1 MRRTDGGD
9 AATELAGPEPTEPEV
24 AGPEP
29 TEPEIELEDEDFY
42 EGFEG
47 EPDLFDRGSRR
58 GSGRFADD
66 GTTGERSAAARDPE
80 KVTYANLPR
89 SVKVG
94 VVLALIVGVLG
105 GIYVAGSS
113 RSSDPF
119 AGQTMPEGHPDI
131 SQMGSA
137 AAGAEGQMQ
146 SIAELTAA
154 VERDP
159 DDVDARLDLG
169 VAYFNLDEL
178 ESARE
183 QWEAVLDINPDN
195 VPALYSMG
203 FYYLSLLPQDTDAAY
218 EVWGRVVQLDPE
230 SVEAMNIQAH
240 MSDLESGSLGT
251 QPPAGH

>member
-1 MRRTDGGD
+1 MWRADGGD
-9 AATELAGPEPTEPEV
+9 AEPKSTEPE
-24 AGPEP
+24 AEF
-29 TEPEIELEDEDFY
+29 EDEDFY

-47 EPDLFDRGSRR
+47 EPDLFDRGARR
-58 GSGRFADD
+58 GSGRSADK
-66 GTTGERSAAARDPE
+66 GAANAPSATGKDDTE

-89 SVKVG
+89 GVKVG
-94 VVLALIVGVLG
+94 IVLALIVGVLG

-113 RSSDPF
+113 RNSDPF

-137 AAGAEGQMQ
+137 PAGAEGQMQ

-159 DDVDARLDLG
+159 EDVDARLDLG
-169 VAYFNLDEL
+169 VAHFNLDEL
-178 ESARE
+178 DSARE
-183 QWEAVLDINPDN
+183 QWQAVLAINPDN

-203 FYYLSLLPQDTDAAY
+203 FYYLSLLPQDVDAAY

-230 SVEAMNIQAH
+230 SVEAMNIQAY